1 VSTIRERAEEYLA
14 MRRALGFSLTTFGR
28 RLMSFVGYLEARG
41 SNVLTTELAVSWA
54 TETPRSTDEVTWSRR
69 LMVVRSFAR
78 HLQALDPA
86 TEIPPEDI
94 LPHHYRRVTPYLYT
108 STEIS
113 ALMNATDGLRPP
125 LRALTYRTL
134 IGLLATTGMRTGEAC
149 GLDRPDVDLDDGIL
163 TIRATK
169 YQKYRRVPVH
179 PSTVAV
185 LRDYA
190 AARDRLCRSVN
201 TPAFLVSTRGTRLD
215 RGNLKYTFHPLL
227 EAANIRPLPGRRRPR
242 LHDLR
247 HTFAVSTLLDWYRD
261 GEDVQPR
268 LPLLSTYLGH
278 VDPKATYWYLTGTPE
293 LLARVSA
300 RLDAA
305 FGEPSGPS

>member
-1 VSTIRERAEEYLA
+1 MSTVRERAEDYLA
-14 MRRALGFSLTTFGR
+14 MRRALGFSLTTFGQ

-69 LMVVRSFAR
+69 LMVVRTFAR

-108 STEIS
+108 PAEVA
-113 ALMNATDGLRPP
+113 ALMDATDRLRPL
-125 LRALTYRTL
+125 LRAITYRTL

-149 GLDRPDVDLDDGIL
+149 GLDRPDVDLDNGIL
-163 TIRATK
+163 TIRGAK

-179 PSTVAV
+179 PTTVAA

-190 AARDRLCRSVN
+190 ATRDRLCRNVN

-215 RGNLKYTFHPLL
+215 CRNLKYTFHPLL
-227 EAANIRPLPGRRRPR
+227 EAANIHPLPGRRRPR

-247 HTFAVSTLLDWYRD
+247 HTFAVSTLVDWYRG
-261 GEDVQPR
+261 GEDVQAR

-305 FGEPSGPS
+305 FEEWSEPS